1 MRFTIYEVRSTVWSS
16 ANQLGKIV
24 PKIVG
29 KIIPR
34 KSYLVRL
41 ALFVVLILLALS
53 AFAQVKQD
61 SIPRRPV
68 RTKTA
73 APISPTQQSRRGS
86 KIVNDSLKNPYGP
99 STTRWTT
106 EREMFTAKTN
116 FRPLDTAINNYH
128 RWTFVQK
135 SANFYHDLGNN
146 GTALNPIFPVI
157 PGSIGATAGFN
168 AYAPYW
174 NEELKLFDTKSPYT
188 RMYVVWGG
196 QGRAATRIE
205 YSRNINKKWNV
216 SFNYRP
222 ILTDKQVLRNGR
234 ADRNVISHYYDFY
247 THYTT
252 KDDRYKIVAAYQR
265 IRHRVIE
272 NGGVTFNGIEQ
283 LDTAFNR
290 VYKGFFDNVSP
301 NLTSASSYE
310 QHNKYHLFHQFN
322 VAKVQAYHIM
332 DFEKQ
337 SNWYRDDLTKDPIT
351 YYPYNRIDTIKRISK
366 DSTSFK
372 TFQNQIGIKGQ
383 IGKKNNLFY
392 NGWVKF
398 RTYNL
403 WNKYMDTD
411 TIAQPA
417 HATEKYV
424 GGEIQYALDSIQH
437 ISGLIEV
444 LNGGYSRIES
454 TGHMRW
460 FDFTA
465 IHRISKPTMLQT
477 AYSGRF
483 DGWSNDFKSVESIY
497 LAAFPKVQLGPLFIS
512 PGLTYTAFVN
522 YIYFRRGTF
531 TGFKA
536 GATEGS
542 VVSYT
547 YQKMMPVQ
555 ASAPV
560 QYATPQVSM
569 DVRFL
574 RKFHFKPQVLYTKVL
589 TDRDSA
595 LRVPTFFMNGQL
607 AYEGDL
613 FKKAIQVQIGV
624 DAHWHSSYNPMAY
637 NPATQTFYNQ
647 YALKPPSYLLADL
660 FLNGKIKHGRF
671 FIKYHNVLQKFKG
684 VGYMPTPYYRGV
696 TTILDFGFEL
706 MLFD

>member
-1 MRFTIYEVRSTVWSS
+1 MCEDRRSIWVPTGGTSPKKS
-16 ANQLGKIV
+16 YIV
-24 PKIVG
+24 PC
-29 KIIPR
+29 
-34 KSYLVRL
+34 KSYLIV
-41 ALFVVLILLALS
+41 ALTCLTFS
-53 AFAQVKQD
+53 AFAQVKPD
-61 SIPRRPV
+61 SVRRPV

-86 KIVNDSLKNPYGP
+86 TIVNDSTKNPYGP
-99 STTRWTT
+99 NTTRWTT

-116 FRPLDTAINNYH
+116 FRPLDTTINNYH

-146 GTALNPIFPVI
+146 GTALNPIFPTV
-157 PGSIGATAGFN
+157 PAAIGATPGFN

-174 NEELKLFDTKSPYT
+174 NEELRLFDTKSPYT
-188 RMYVVWGG
+188 RMYLVWGG
-196 QGRAATRIE
+196 QGRAATRVE
-205 YSRNINKKWNV
+205 YSRNINKRWNIT
-216 SFNYRP
+216 FNYRP
-222 ILTDKQVLRNGR
+222 ILTDKQILRKGR

-272 NGGVTFNGIEQ
+272 NGGITFSA
-283 LDTAFNR
+283 LSLADSA
-290 VYKGFFDNVSP
+290 YSSFFGNVSP
-301 NLTSASSYE
+301 MLTAASSYE

-322 VAKVQAYHIM
+322 LGKIQAYHIM

-337 SNWYRDDLTKDPIT
+337 SNWYRDDLSTDPIA
-351 YYPYNRIDTIKRISK
+351 YYDYNRIDSLKTRFT

-372 TFQNQIGIKGQ
+372 TFTNQVGIKGQ
-383 IGKKNNLFY
+383 IGKRNNLFY

-411 TIAQPA
+411 TISQRN
-417 HATEKYV
+417 HATERYI

-437 ISGLIEV
+437 ITGLIEV

-497 LAAFPKVQLGPLFIS
+497 LAAFPKVQVGPLFIS
-512 PGLTYTAFVN
+512 PGLTYTAFAN
-522 YIYFRRGTF
+522 YIYFKKDHYSNTPQ
-531 TGFKA
+531 T
-536 GATEGS
+536 
-542 VVSYT
+542 VL
-547 YQKMMPVQ
+547 PVQ
-555 ASAPV
+555 TDAPV

-569 DVRFL
+569 DLRFL
-574 RKFHFKPQVLYTKVL
+574 KKMHLRPQVLYTKVL

-595 LRVPTFFMNGQL
+595 LRVPTLFVNGQL
-607 AYEGDL
+607 AFEGFL
-613 FKKAIQVQIGV
+613 FKKAMQVQIGV
-624 DAHWHSSYNPMAY
+624 DAHWHSAYNPMAY
-637 NPATQTFYNQ
+637 DPATQTFYNQ
-647 YALKPPSYLLADL
+647 YTVKPPSYLLADL
-660 FLNGKIKHGRF
+660 FLDGKIKRGRF
-671 FIKYHNVLQKFKG
+671 FIKYHNLLQKFKG
-684 VGYMPTPYYRGV
+684 TGYMPTPFYRGV
-696 TTILDFGFEL
+696 GSILDFGFEL